1 MMQNT
6 VYEYSPLQLLT
17 LATSLLMH
25 YVVPRMSKKPQ
36 LNEKKIDLE
45 LYRVKCWQPKWAAV
59 DQKQI

>member
-6 VYEYSPLQLLT
+6 VYEYSPLELST

-36 LNEKKIDLE
+36 LNKKTFDLE
-45 LYRVKCWQPKWAAV
+45 LYRVKC
-59 DQKQI
+59 

>member
-25 YVVPRMSKKPQ
+25 YVVSRMSKKPQ

-45 LYRVKCWQPKWAAV
+45 LYRVKC
-59 DQKQI
+59 

>member
-25 YVVPRMSKKPQ
+25 YIVPRMSKKPQ

-45 LYRVKCWQPKWAAV
+45 LYRVKC
-59 DQKQI
+59 